1 MNKRFHTLIVGLI
14 ILVSL
19 AGCNSTPSIP
29 ITTAPLQQGMQSITE
44 EQYNELQKQDPID
57 RQTPTSGAV
66 QTRNGGS
73 CAFDTSYGSVGQIG
87 VSAVGGS
94 WFYWSTFM
102 YQGSWSL
109 SYQIRVNN
117 RFYSSGYGSAGYF
130 SAPHFARVD
139 IDIQG
144 FGTLGY
150 TRGFLTCYVD

>member
-1 MNKRFHTLIVGLI
+1 MNRRFYALIVGFTAFAA
-14 ILVSL
+14 LV
-19 AGCNSTPSIP
+19 GCNSTPSVP
-29 ITTAPLQQGMQSITE
+29 TPTPQLQQGMQNITK
-44 EQYNELQKQDPID
+44 EQYDKLQKQDPID
-57 RQTPTSGAV
+57 RQTPTSGTV

-73 CAFDTSYGSVGQIG
+73 CAFDTSYGNIGQIG
-87 VSAVGGS
+87 VSAVGGP
-94 WFYWSTFM
+94 WFYWSAFM

-130 SAPHFARVD
+130 QAPHFARVD

-144 FGTLGY
+144 FGSLGY